1 MQRANPGLLRV
12 AIALPLAFEAYR
24 LVKLVSRAHVRG
36 VDLLVAHFL
45 WLLPAVILAAGAVL
59 VLIEPRGRRLWY
71 AVGAAGSW
79 LIAVD
84 FRTWH
89 DIIVPSWRPS
99 VESAIGLYAA
109 LLAAAFL
116 LGHAPRSTRIPDSER
131 PGTGETTR
139 P

>member
-1 MQRANPGLLRV
+1 MQSVNLGLLRV
-12 AIALPLAFEAYR
+12 AIALPLAFEAHR
-24 LVKLVSRAHVRG
+24 LVKIVSWAPVRG
-36 VDLLVAHFL
+36 VDLLVVLFL
-45 WLLPAVILAAGAVL
+45 WVLPAVILAAGAVL

-84 FRTWH
+84 VWTWH
-89 DIIVPSWRPS
+89 DIIAPSWRPS
-99 VESAIGLYAA
+99 AVSAIGLYAA

-116 LGHAPRSTRIPDSER
+116 LGHAPRATRIPDSER